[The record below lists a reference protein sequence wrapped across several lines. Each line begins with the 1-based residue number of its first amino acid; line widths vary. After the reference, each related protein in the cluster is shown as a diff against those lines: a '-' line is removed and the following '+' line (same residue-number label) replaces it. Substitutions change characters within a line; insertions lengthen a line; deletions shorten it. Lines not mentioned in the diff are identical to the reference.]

1 MRLKSLLWIACFLS
15 GNVMATAVDP
25 FRDFADL
32 TGHWTCHGVFPASG
46 KTIDST
52 IRFDVDLNGK
62 ALIKHHDDTSPSATY
77 HALEAWGYDAKNGRY
92 NAAILDS
99 FGGARLFSSD
109 GWKDGR
115 LVWHSAPEIKPAQ
128 RFTYIREPKKGL
140 RIDWEV
146 EREGNFVVGDTLQ
159 CSLEGTGQ

>member
-1 MRLKSLLWIACFLS
+1 MRMKCLLYVACFLS
-15 GNVMATAVDP
+15 GSAMASDDAP
-25 FRDFADL
+25 FRDFSDL
-32 TGHWTCHGVFPASG
+32 TGRWTCHGVFPASG
-46 KTIDST
+46 KTIDSA
-52 IRFDVDLNGK
+52 IRFDLDLQGK
-62 ALIKHHDDTSPSATY
+62 ALIKHHDDTSPPAIY

-115 LVWHSAPEIKPAQ
+115 LVWRSAPEVKPAQ
-128 RFTYIREPKKGL
+128 RFTYIRQPGKGL

-146 EREGNFVVGDTLQ
+146 EREGGFVVGDTLQ
-159 CSLEGTGQ
+159 CSPERAAQ